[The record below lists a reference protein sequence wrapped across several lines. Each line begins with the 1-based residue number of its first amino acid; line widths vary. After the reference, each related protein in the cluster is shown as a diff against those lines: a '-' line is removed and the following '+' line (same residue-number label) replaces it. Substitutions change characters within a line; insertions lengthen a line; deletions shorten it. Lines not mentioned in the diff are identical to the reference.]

1 MVAFQERG
9 VLPHRGGVGERLTY
23 SERTCVEIDLYNMVT
38 VCLEKM
44 RGKISV
50 KYHAIA
56 MLDCNVIL
64 SAWVTDRGVGDE
76 PTLRRMLKEIPDLEG
91 SWFNADKAYDSDRC
105 CQLPYEKGLRPN
117 IKQRRK
123 GGRRNRGLRFR
134 RRAGEEFDEAAYRY
148 RGLVE
153 GIFGAEESGRGLR
166 TRCRLRRTQRRW
178 GLAGAVGHNLAVLN
192 RLRCARRL
200 HVTLQPMLVN
210 VEA

>member
-1 MVAFQERG
+1 
-9 VLPHRGGVGERLTY
+9 
-23 SERTCVEIDLYNMVT
+23 VETDRYETVT
-38 VCLEKM
+38 VRLEKT
-44 RGKISV
+44 RRRVGL
-50 KYHAIA
+50 KYHVVAV
-56 MLDCNVIL
+56 LDCNVIL
-64 SAWVTDRGVGDE
+64 TAQVTGHGVGDA
-76 PTLRRMLKEIPDLEG
+76 PILRRMLKEIPDLEG

-210 VEA
+210 VDA